1 MTNLTPEAVKA
12 ALDGAT
18 PGSWIVDPE
27 NVGKSFSWCWQLRT
41 EYGGTPIYVECE
53 SRSHRGTN
61 GNEETANLIA
71 MAPDLARDWLRLK
84 KERDELLAALMK
96 IRDRNVPPVDGDS
109 PNVCVHRR
117 TMDQECNLCTAAFA
131 SAAVEGK

>member
-1 MTNLTPEAVKA
+1 MTDLTPEAVEA

-18 PGSWIVDPE
+18 PGPWIVDPE

-53 SRSHRGTN
+53 SRSHSGTK

-71 MAPDLARDWLRLK
+71 MAPDLAREYLRLK
-84 KERDELLAALMK
+84 KVEEAAKAMASEYAAMVEVHRLPLDDLPPALAAF
-96 IRDRNVPPVDGDS
+96 R
-109 PNVCVHRR
+109 
-117 TMDQECNLCTAAFA
+117 
-131 SAAVEGK
+131 AAVEEG